1 MITSIIPGMQQKVN
15 TIFLRAGHI
24 PDLTAG
30 VQNGIIEFLGK
41 NMASGIYRLTFSSG
55 KYYVGKSLDLET
67 RWKQHFNKFATG
79 KAARP
84 MQLEYDQ
91 CGLPDTEVIFG
102 CHRDHIDILEELL
115 IDQLKGP
122 DMLNST
128 YPEVDRTDEVATL
141 INKSSELLHRSTF
154 EHLEMIHAS
163 QGKIDEAVADKTIA
177 EQELEELR
185 AEGYIMDRDYVEIV
199 DLANDFKESLLKKK
213 AELDRLSKL
222 SWWDRLFNYKVYV

>member
-1 MITSIIPGMQQKVN
+1 
-15 TIFLRAGHI
+15 
-24 PDLTAG
+24 
-30 VQNGIIEFLGK
+30 
-41 NMASGIYRLTFSSG
+41 MASGIYMLTFSSG

-84 MQLEYDQ
+84 MQLEYDR
-91 CGLPDTEVIFG
+91 CGLPETQVIFD

-128 YPEVDRTDEVATL
+128 YPQVTRTDEVAIL
-141 INKSSELLHRSTF
+141 INNSRDLLRLSTF
-154 EHLEMIHAS
+154 EHLEILHRV
-163 QGKIDEAVADKTIA
+163 ETRVADMREEKETA
-177 EQELEELR
+177 ENALEQMR
-185 AEGYIMDRDYVEIV
+185 SSGYIIDQDYRDAIA
-199 DLANDFKESLLKKK
+199 LTNKFKERYFEHKR
-213 AELDRLSKL
+213 ELQRLEKL